1 MKNII
6 NNKIILVGLLALAMV
21 LPGSF
26 VAAQSAVPSVSYPS
40 PAATSITADSATLNA
55 NVNPNGSSTNIWFEI
70 QGVGGPFGSQNIGS
84 GTSNVAV
91 TYNATGSQPGTLYS
105 FRVVAVNANGST
117 NGSYQS
123 FSTTSVNAPSISSPQ
138 AGSITTNSA
147 VLSASVNPNGS
158 STNIWFEASN
168 SSGPLAPQNIGSG
181 SSNVAVSYTLSNL
194 AANTEYSFRIEAVNI
209 IGSASTGAIFFKTL
223 AASTPTTSAPSITT
237 SSASSIDE
245 DSATLN
251 ASYNANGASTY
262 VRFAYGTSYSNLN
275 SFTSYQSVGTGSG
288 SNAQSISGLAEDT
301 TYYFR
306 AEAYNGIGGS
316 SSSSPVQGSIL
327 NFTTDDD
334 SPSQDEP
341 DIATDSA
348 DSITSSSAYLNATFD
363 ANGDGTYIRFAYG
376 TSSSSLTSYTDY
388 EYVGSGSGSFSE
400 KISGLS
406 ANTTYYFRAQGY
418 NDGGSDDGSIYSF
431 TTLPADS
438 TYSGQY
444 PIATTKFTTNV
455 ASTSVTLNGEAK
467 NSYGLSTSAWF
478 EYGTTL
484 SLANS
489 TSKQSLGSGSSL
501 TFKANVSGLSL
512 DTIYYFRAVAEN
524 SGGQSKGEILVFK
537 TGKSGTVSSVPVSS
551 SPTSTIASPAIV
563 ATVAGKALSL
573 EIETKNSEAAP
584 GQIVE
589 YFINYKNN
597 SDKEIK
603 DIAINVTLPREI
615 KFLKSSDG
623 DFSSSDNSLSVK
635 IVSLKAGEGRVLYVQ
650 GQVDENALT
659 RENAI
664 VAVTASY
671 VNPTTK
677 EKEDVLGYVVGDI
690 VSRGNQLAAAA
701 IFGEGG
707 ILPNTIAE
715 WIILIIVI
723 GALVFLGR
731 KIYVD
736 LERKKVAKGNGPVPS
751 NLPR

>member
-1 MKNII
+1 M
-6 NNKIILVGLLALAMV
+6 
-21 LPGSF
+21 
-26 VAAQSAVPSVSYPS
+26 
-40 PAATSITADSATLNA
+40 
-55 NVNPNGSSTNIWFEI
+55 
-70 QGVGGPFGSQNIGS
+70 
-84 GTSNVAV
+84 
-91 TYNATGSQPGTLYS
+91 
-105 FRVVAVNANGST
+105 
-117 NGSYQS
+117 
-123 FSTTSVNAPSISSPQ
+123 
-138 AGSITTNSA
+138 
-147 VLSASVNPNGS
+147 
-158 STNIWFEASN
+158 
-168 SSGPLAPQNIGSG
+168 
-181 SSNVAVSYTLSNL
+181 
-194 AANTEYSFRIEAVNI
+194 
-209 IGSASTGAIFFKTL
+209 
-223 AASTPTTSAPSITT
+223 
-237 SSASSIDE
+237 
-245 DSATLN
+245 N

-262 VRFAYGTSYSNLN
+262 VRFAYGTSISNLN
-275 SFTSYQSVGTGSG
+275 SFTGYQSVGTGSG

-363 ANGDGTYIRFAYG
+363 ANGDDTYVRFAYG
-376 TSSSSLTSYTDY
+376 TSSSSLTSYTSYD
-388 EYVGSGSGSFSE
+388 YVGSGSGSFSE

-406 ANTTYYFRAQGY
+406 ASTTYYFRAQGY

-438 TYSGQY
+438 IYSGQY

-455 ASTSVTLNGEAK
+455 AGTSVTLNGEAK

-489 TSKQSLGSGSSL
+489 TSKQSLGSGVTLS
-501 TFKANVSGLSL
+501 FKANVSGLSL

-537 TGKSGTVSSVPVSS
+537 TNKSGVVSVVSS
-551 SPTSTIASPAIV
+551 SSTSTSASPAVV

-573 EIETKNSEAAP
+573 EIETKNGEAAP
-584 GQIVE
+584 GQVVE

-623 DFSSSDNSLSVK
+623 DFSSADNSLNVK
-635 IVSLKAGEGRVLYVQ
+635 VASLKALEGKVLYLQ
-650 GQVDENALT
+650 GQVDENALV

-677 EKEDVLGYVVGDI
+677 VKEDVLGYVVGDI

-715 WIILIIVI
+715 WVILIIVI
-723 GALVFLGR
+723 GALVFFGR

-751 NLPR
+751 NLPGAMR